1 MAGSAVNKPVFSQ
14 PQTVIKTSSA
24 EIEKALGRRDVRAAL
39 RPLINLALAQNE
51 VNSDSMPAMLQR
63 IDSIASLSYIDPVSL
78 SLLDLLRASIYN
90 DIYQSQRYAIEQRP
104 DAPAASDDYSV
115 WSTGQFEARILGLL
129 NSAMAQ
135 PEALKAVPTK
145 KVADLFTLSDHA
157 TLFYPSLL
165 DIVAF
170 NCADM
175 ARGLDTPDS
184 RRVANEYIA
193 TLRRLDSDQPAPSI
207 LADLWLLNVSSRSS
221 DSERA
226 ALYDLLDKY
235 SSTPFRGEIIRAIGN
250 MTYPKESITEAKKI
264 YDIARKFAASNPS
277 YVNIGCINNI
287 LTDLSGKSIFIS
299 APNIVYPGNNIK
311 IRATSL
317 NTPSATVTLYRVNKP
332 LANRNVSSIDL
343 KEMTG
348 QLTQVASKA
357 VNFSGSVPFT
367 DTIDVELTMPS
378 EPGNFVA
385 VVTAPGMKRN
395 DYPPLIRSSRLSLV
409 IMEFGDF
416 TPLVIDPFTGEPVS
430 GAGVMSYDSQDKSQ
444 PLGPLTDSLGMTAPV
459 GGNSK
464 TLRLYPVKGA
474 DTFAPLMSVYNG
486 YRSERNPLCA
496 EGFTALPLFR
506 PGDRMKWCGVAY
518 YARPA
523 GYATADGV
531 TLYARLFN
539 ANNQQVDTATVTADR
554 YGRVEGEFTI
564 PQGELTGRY
573 YIALSELPDGSSLT
587 EIPFEVSDYKLP
599 TFHISTEPAQTL
611 PSGGVELSGTATG
624 YNGVAV
630 ADAAVSVNISEQFFW
645 WRRPQAPSDFTP
657 LTLATVTDSDGRWK
671 VTLPAEAVAL
681 TNSPTP
687 CFNAAITVTSLS
699 GESQSA
705 STVFSKGN
713 PMMLMLSMPENLC
726 LDNPRIELPVKV
738 VDARMTPQPDQK
750 VSYTLSRLDSE
761 GNYVKVSEGT
771 VITPSVEVDWS
782 NVASGSYRIEV
793 TYGDDTQSAEF
804 VAYRT
809 TDTEAPSPEII
820 WCPARRLTLGAD
832 NSATLLYST
841 AEDDSYLLYTLHDD
855 ENILERRWIK
865 VSKGM
870 HTLPIVAPHGVTDL
884 TATIM
889 IAKNMQSRVIEVNLT
904 AAVNPRDL
912 VIKTESMRN
921 RLLPGASETWT
932 FRVENPL
939 GVPVQS
945 AMMIDMWNMALSSLV
960 SHNPSLYL
968 RPLPGRKNFLLI
980 TGSLGYPLGYSIS
993 ADRGRYSRC
1002 NNIGVPEWELFNLS
1016 FRPQSRLSGVRIRGA
1031 MYKSAALATSASP
1044 MMMNMADMA
1053 AKTEMAESE
1062 DALEE
1067 GAVTAAG
1074 NSDNGS
1080 AAAPSAPE
1088 FEYRDSEVALGL
1100 FRPMLITGADGVLN
1114 LEFTVPEAN
1123 ASWCM
1128 KAFAFTTDMRLAS
1141 LDSTFVSAKP
1151 VMVKPNLPRF
1161 MRQGDSATV
1170 ISAVTN
1176 TTDSKLKAEVVVEIF
1191 NPSTGEITSST
1202 STTITLP
1209 PSSTVTL
1216 SSEVNAPDNS
1226 PLLGFRIKATAANF
1240 TDGEQNIIEILPAS
1254 TPVFTSQSF
1263 YLSPESA
1270 DLSVTIPSTEGSV
1283 TTLEYCESP
1292 IWYVVTALPG
1302 LTTQPLTTAPRAAEA
1317 IFSAAVA
1324 EGILRANPSIAD
1336 ALKEWTSSP
1345 DKSEAALTSRLQQNE
1360 ELKTLL
1366 LKATPWMTD
1375 ALSQTERMERL
1386 ALLLD
1391 QSTIRQTYSKGVE
1404 TLSKLLT
1411 PSGGLCWN
1419 SFFSEP
1425 SLWATMSVLDMMG
1438 SLEKLGF
1445 MPDIEGLDKIITSA
1459 LRYADSENIASYK
1472 KHPDSDFFTYA
1483 LMRSRFASPKP
1494 SGEAKA
1500 IISREVSKVIARR
1513 ADLTLKEM
1521 APATLLLEYN
1531 GKNAEARAITADM
1544 TQFTQS
1550 SPEKGTWFPSIENSA
1565 WGYLSYTAEALTAF
1579 ASVDPQSPV
1588 TAGLRQW
1595 LILQKQATEW
1605 GESAGATQLIASII
1619 GSSPSTVTPAQGSKI
1634 TLNGKQ
1640 LSLSPLDRTL
1650 GYYRTTLPASNR
1662 KSTLKVSRK
1671 GDSPAWG
1678 SLVTRSVAPLREV
1691 KAESTPDLSIEKS
1704 IILPEGA
1711 DTLTA
1716 GMKVTVRLVIK
1727 TGRNLNYVTISDNR
1741 AACFEPVNQIP
1752 APVWQDGVCFYTEN
1766 RDAVTNIFID
1776 TMPKGTYVLTYPLW
1790 VNNAGSFTTGIA
1802 TAQSQ
1807 YEPAITAHT
1816 GAEIINVN
1824 PLK

>member
-14 PQTVIKTSSA
+14 PQTVIKNSSA
-24 EIEKALGRRDVRAAL
+24 EIEKALDRHDVRAAL

-51 VNSDSMPAMLQR
+51 INSDSMPLMLQR
-63 IDSIASLSYIDPVSL
+63 IDSIASLSFIDPVSL
-78 SLLDLLRASIYN
+78 SLINLLRASIYN
-90 DIYQSQRYAIEQRP
+90 DIYQSQRYAIEDRP
-104 DAPAASDDYSV
+104 DAPTTDNDYSV
-115 WSTGQFEARILGLL
+115 WSGPQFQARIIELL
-129 NSAMAQ
+129 NSAMSQ
-135 PEALKAVPTK
+135 PESLKAVPAK

-157 TLFYPSLL
+157 PLFYPSLL

-175 ARGLDTPDS
+175 ARSLDTPDS
-184 RRVANEYIA
+184 RRVATEYI
-193 TLRRLDSDQPAPSI
+193 TPLKRLDSDRPAPSI
-207 LADLWLLNVSSRSS
+207 LADLWLLNSSTRSS
-221 DSERA
+221 GSDRA
-226 ALYDLLDKY
+226 ALYQLLDKY
-235 SSTPFRGEIIRAIGN
+235 SSTPFRGEIITAIGN

-264 YDIARKFAASNPS
+264 YDIAKKFAAANPS

-287 LTDLSGKSIFIS
+287 LTDLSAKSVFIS
-299 APNIVYPGNNIK
+299 APNIVYPGNTVK
-311 IRATSL
+311 LRATSL
-317 NTPSATVTLYRVNKP
+317 NTPSATVTLYKVNKP

-343 KEMTG
+343 KEMKPG
-348 QLTQVASKA
+348 ELTQVTSKG
-357 VNFSGSVPFT
+357 VKFSGSVPFT
-367 DTIDVELTMPS
+367 DTVNVELTMPS
-378 EPGNFVA
+378 DPGYFVA

-395 DYPPLIRSSRLSLV
+395 DYPPLIRSSRLSLAV
-409 IMEFGDF
+409 MRFDDIV
-416 TPLVIDPFTGEPVS
+416 PVVIDPFTGEPVS
-430 GAGVMSYDSQDKSQ
+430 EATIMSFDSPEKSQ
-444 PLGPLTDSLGMTAPV
+444 PLPSLTDSLGMIAPIKI
-459 GGNSK
+459 NSNM
-464 TLRLYPVKGA
+464 RLYPVKGS
-474 DTFAPLMSVYNG
+474 DSYAPMLSVYSG
-486 YRSERNPLCA
+486 FRHERNPLCV
-496 EGFTALPLFR
+496 EGFTALPLCR
-506 PGDRMKWCGVAY
+506 PGDSMKWCAVAY
-518 YARPA
+518 YAPA
-523 GYATADGV
+523 TGYETADGV
-531 TLYARLFN
+531 TLHARLFN
-539 ANNQQVDTATVTADR
+539 ANEQPIDTATVTADR

-564 PQGELTGRY
+564 PQGELTGSY
-573 YIALSELPDGSSLT
+573 YISLSESPDGHNLT
-587 EIPFEVSDYKLP
+587 EIHFKVSDYKLP
-599 TFHISTEPAQTL
+599 TFHITTDPAQTL
-611 PSGGVELSGTATG
+611 PSGGVEISGTATG

-630 ADAAVSVNISEQFFW
+630 ADATVSVNISEQTFW
-645 WRRPQAPSDFTP
+645 WRRPQAASDFST
-657 LTLATVTDSDGRWK
+657 LTLETVTDSDGRWK
-671 VTLPAEAVAL
+671 VILPAEAIEL
-681 TNSPTP
+681 THSSVP
-687 CFNAAITVTSLS
+687 CFNADITVTSLP
-699 GESQSA
+699 GESQSE

-713 PMMLMLSMPENLC
+713 PLMLMFSMPENIC
-726 LDNPRIELPVKV
+726 LDNPETDLPVKV
-738 VDARMTPQPDQK
+738 VDARMTPQSGHT
-750 VSYTLSRLDSE
+750 VRYTLSRLDPS
-761 GNYVKVSEGT
+761 GNYVKVSDGM
-771 VITPSVEVDWS
+771 VITPSTKVDWS

-793 TYGDDTQSAEF
+793 TYGDDRQSAEF

-809 TDTEAPSPEII
+809 TDTAAPSPEII
-820 WCPARRLTLGAD
+820 WTPARKLTLGAD

-865 VSKGM
+865 TSKGM
-870 HTLPIVAPHGVTDL
+870 HTLHIVAPHGVTNL

-889 IAKNMQSRVIEVNLT
+889 IAKKMQSKIIEVNLT
-904 AAVNPRDL
+904 VSVNPRDL

-921 RLLPGASETWT
+921 RLMPGATETWT
-932 FRVENPL
+932 FKVENPL

-968 RPLPGRKNFLLI
+968 RPLPGRKNFSLI
-980 TGSLGYPLGYSIS
+980 TGWEGYPLGYTIS

-1002 NNIGVPEWELFNLS
+1002 NNTGVPGWELFNMS
-1016 FRPQSRLSGVRIRGA
+1016 FRPQSRMSGIRIRGA
-1031 MYKSAALATSASP
+1031 LYGVANLATSSAP
-1044 MMMNMADMA
+1044 MMKMADMTA
-1053 AKTEMAESE
+1053 DAEVAE
-1062 DALEE
+1062 DSLEE
-1067 GAVTAAG
+1067 EAVVAGG

-1080 AAAPSAPE
+1080 PASAIPE

-1100 FRPMLITGADGVLN
+1100 FRPMLQTGADGVLN

-1128 KAFAFTTDMRLAS
+1128 KAFAFTTDMRLTS
-1141 LDSTFVSAKP
+1141 VDSTFVSAKP

-1170 ISAVTN
+1170 ISSVTN
-1176 TTDSKLKAEVVVEIF
+1176 TTDSEIKAEVVVELF
-1191 NPSTGEITSST
+1191 NPSTGEVTSST
-1202 STTITLP
+1202 STTLTLQ
-1209 PSSTVTL
+1209 PSSTVTCA
-1216 SSEVNAPDNS
+1216 SEVNAPDNS

-1263 YLSPESA
+1263 YLSPEANDISI
-1270 DLSVTIPSTEGSV
+1270 TIPSTEGSV

-1292 IWYVVTALPG
+1292 VWYVVTALPG
-1302 LTTQPLTTAPRAAEA
+1302 LTTRPLTTAPRAAEA

-1324 EGILRANPSIAD
+1324 EGILRANPAIAD

-1386 ALLLD
+1386 ALLFD
-1391 QSTIRQTYSKGVE
+1391 QSTLRQTYSKGVE

-1445 MPDIEGLDKIITSA
+1445 MPDIEGLDTIIASA
-1459 LRYADSENIASYK
+1459 LKYADTENIALYK
-1472 KHPDSDFFTYA
+1472 KYPDSDFFNYA
-1483 LMRSRFASPKP
+1483 LIRSRFASPTP

-1500 IISREVSKVIARR
+1500 IINREVSKVIARR
-1513 ADLTLKEM
+1513 AELSLKAM
-1521 APATLLLEYN
+1521 APAALLLEYN
-1531 GKNAEARAITADM
+1531 GKSSEARSITADM
-1544 TQFTQS
+1544 TQFTES

-1579 ASVDPQSPV
+1579 ASVDLQSPV

-1619 GSSPSTVTPAQGSKI
+1619 GSSPCAITPARGSKI

-1640 LSLSPLDRTL
+1640 LNISPLDRTL

-1662 KSTLKVSRK
+1662 KSTLKISRK

-1678 SLVTRSVAPLREV
+1678 SLVTRSVSPLREV

-1704 IILPEGA
+1704 IILPEGT

-1741 AACFEPVNQIP
+1741 AACFEPVNQLP
-1752 APVWQDGVCFYTEN
+1752 APMWQDGVCFYTEN
-1766 RDAVTNIFID
+1766 RDAVTNIFVD

-1824 PLK
+1824 PMK